1 MAQHG
6 SKKFGDEDLR
16 GWQEIAGGGFGVVYR
31 VRHKNRGFI
40 AIKLL
45 RQNTDSTDELY
56 KEADCL
62 TKMSSEYVLTVYGI
76 YQGNPLSGTSE
87 KQGIVMEFMER
98 GSIHTLQKGL
108 DGPPPLPLAVR
119 LAYQVA
125 LGMQHLHSKNFL
137 HHDLKPS
144 NVLLDKTLNAK
155 LADFGLSRV
164 TTSVLSNIQQ
174 STGGVP
180 GTYQYMPP
188 EALNDINYN
197 AVRSFDVYSYGILLW
212 SILSGKEPYKG
223 KEYSM
228 VAHRIPKGDRPDISL
243 CLKEEEEHKK
253 IMVKLMQHCWDGEPS
268 NRPDF
273 NEIVRDTNSVFL
285 VHEEKIAAVIDQ
297 VLSKLDQNQ
306 SESSSQLHQPNAA
319 DLVTSH
325 TPVNVLRNDIVD
337 HPRETQLTTVDF
349 KMENLSENEK
359 AKFVDN
365 RRHFII
371 KENTQVM
378 EITEE
383 LRKMGMVQK
392 ETYSKIKSKDTT
404 EEKMRELYQTSLR
417 SGGVKVKAAFYDAV
431 KKHEPEML
439 KIQGNS

>member
-1 MAQHG
+1 
-6 SKKFGDEDLR
+6 
-16 GWQEIAGGGFGVVYR
+16 
-31 VRHKNRGFI
+31 
-40 AIKLL
+40 
-45 RQNTDSTDELY
+45 
-56 KEADCL
+56 
-62 TKMSSEYVLTVYGI
+62 
-76 YQGNPLSGTSE
+76 
-87 KQGIVMEFMER
+87 
-98 GSIHTLQKGL
+98 
-108 DGPPPLPLAVR
+108 
-119 LAYQVA
+119 
-125 LGMQHLHSKNFL
+125 
-137 HHDLKPS
+137 
-144 NVLLDKTLNAK
+144 
-155 LADFGLSRV
+155 
-164 TTSVLSNIQQ
+164 
-174 STGGVP
+174 
-180 GTYQYMPP
+180 
-188 EALNDINYN
+188 
-197 AVRSFDVYSYGILLW
+197 
-212 SILSGKEPYKG
+212 
-223 KEYSM
+223 M

-285 VHEEKIAAVIDQ
+285 AHEEKIAAVIDQ